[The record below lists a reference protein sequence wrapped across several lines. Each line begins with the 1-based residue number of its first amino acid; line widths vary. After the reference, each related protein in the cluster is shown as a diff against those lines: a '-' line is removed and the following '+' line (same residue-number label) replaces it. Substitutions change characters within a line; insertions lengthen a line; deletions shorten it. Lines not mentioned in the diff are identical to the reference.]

1 MHVTNTKQTIVGKIS
16 RNNLAEALK
25 PSTRRAESSA
35 FRSRLFLKTF
45 LQARRIMTS
54 AKRTLTVMVIGAM
67 VLAAGSLQ
75 TFAAQQQP
83 DAGQTAQSA
92 QQTPAEL
99 QQLVAPF
106 ALYPDALVAQ
116 ILAASTYP
124 TQIVEAERW
133 LQAHPKLQGQE
144 LARQVDQE
152 SWDPSVKALT
162 QFPSVL
168 AKMNESLSWTS
179 AVGDAYFNQQQD
191 VLDAVQV
198 MRQRAEDAGTLQS
211 TSQQTVATQGSTI
224 VIEPADPSVCYLPI
238 YDPWTVYG
246 APLAVYPGY
255 VFDPWVGPEF
265 YFGPGIG
272 LGFFGGYG
280 WGWPA
285 WGFDWRRREVFFNHN
300 PYVSRSPSFFH
311 RSPGDRDRFRPG
323 QNGSPFRG
331 SHDGGGP
338 DHNRGIGGSD
348 HNRGGGSDNHGHG
361 FADRGSDRGGIGG
374 APNPGFDRGHTG
386 TFSAPDFGL
395 NHRDARGFGDGRA
408 NTGTRSGAFSGFGQG
423 GMERGSASRGQSSF
437 GGGFGGGRSSGGGG
451 FGGGRGSGGGG
462 MRGGG
467 GGGGHHR

>member
-1 MHVTNTKQTIVGKIS
+1 MHATSTKQTTVTQIS
-16 RNNLAEALK
+16 RNNLAEAFK
-25 PSTRRAESSA
+25 PSERESSA
-35 FRSRLFLKTF
+35 FRARLLLKTF
-45 LQARRIMTS
+45 LRARRIMAS

-67 VLAAGSLQ
+67 VLAAGSVP
-75 TFAAQQQP
+75 TFAVQEP
-83 DAGQTAQSA
+83 DAGQAAHPA

-116 ILAASTYP
+116 ILAASTYS

-133 LQAHPKLQGQE
+133 LEKHSKLQGKE
-144 LARQVDQE
+144 LATEVDKE

-198 MRQRAEDAGTLQS
+198 MRKRAEDAGTLQS
-211 TSQQTVATQGSTI
+211 SPQQTVATQGSTI
-224 VIEPADPSVCYLPI
+224 IIEPADPDLCYLPI

-246 APLAVYPGY
+246 ARLAVYPGY
-255 VFDPWVGPEF
+255 LFNPWVGPAF

-285 WGFDWRRREVFFNHN
+285 WGFNWGRREVIFNHN
-300 PYVSRSPSFFH
+300 IYVSRSPSFFH
-311 RSPGDRDRFRPG
+311 RFPGDRGNLQPG
-323 QNGSPFRG
+323 QNAPSFRG
-331 SHDGGGP
+331 SHDV
-338 DHNRGIGGSD
+338 GGSG
-348 HNRGGGSDNHGHG
+348 HNQNSGNSDSGRGRIDGS
-361 FADRGSDRGGIGG
+361 
-374 APNPGFDRGHTG
+374 PNPSFDRGHSGAFVPPDT
-386 TFSAPDFGL
+386 AP
-395 NHRDARGFGDGRA
+395 NRRDARGFGDGRSS
-408 NTGTRSGAFSGFGQG
+408 TGTRSGAFSGFGQG

-437 GGGFGGGRSSGGGG
+437 GGGRSVSGGHGGG
-451 FGGGRGSGGGG
+451 GGGG

-467 GGGGHHR
+467 GGGHHR

>member
-1 MHVTNTKQTIVGKIS
+1 MHVTNSKQTIVGQIL
-16 RNNLAEALK
+16 RNNLAEAFK
-25 PSTRRAESSA
+25 PSGRRDELSA
-35 FRSRLFLKTF
+35 FRARLFLKRF
-45 LQARRIMTS
+45 LRARGAVTL
-54 AKRTLTVMVIGAM
+54 AKRMLTVMVIGAM
-67 VLAAGSLQ
+67 TLAAGSVPTLAVQQ
-75 TFAAQQQP
+75 TDPGQAAQP
-83 DAGQTAQSA
+83 A

-133 LQAHPKLQGQE
+133 LQKHSKLQGEE
-144 LARQVDQE
+144 LAKEADKQ

-179 AVGDAYFNQQQD
+179 AVGDAYFNQEQD
-191 VLDAVQV
+191 VLNAVQV
-198 MRQRAEDAGTLQS
+198 MRKRAEDAGTLQS
-211 TSQQTVATQGSTI
+211 TSQQTVAAQGSTI

-255 VFDPWVGPEF
+255 IFDPWVGPAF

-285 WGFDWRRREVFFNHN
+285 WGFNWGRREVIFNHN
-300 PYVSRSPSFFH
+300 IYVSRSPSFFH
-311 RSPGDRDRFRPG
+311 R
-323 QNGSPFRG
+323 
-331 SHDGGGP
+331 GGGRGEFGRGP
-338 DHNRGIGGSD
+338 GAPFPGGNRNGGFDNNRGDDFPNRDSGRGND
-348 HNRGGGSDNHGHG
+348 HQ
-361 FADRGSDRGGIGG
+361 DR
-374 APNPGFDRGHTG
+374 NFDRGRDG
-386 TFSAPDFGL
+386 NPSIPDNNQ
-395 NHRDARGFGDGRA
+395 NHRANRGFEGPA
-408 NTGTRSGAFSGFGQG
+408 PGTRSGAFSGIGPG
-423 GMERGSASRGQSSF
+423 GIERGSASRGQSSF
-437 GGGFGGGRSSGGGG
+437 GRGGFGGFGGGAM
-451 FGGGRGSGGGG
+451 RGAGGGGG

-467 GGGGHHR
+467 GGGGMRGGGGGGRH

>member
-1 MHVTNTKQTIVGKIS
+1 MV
-16 RNNLAEALK
+16 A
-25 PSTRRAESSA
+25 
-35 FRSRLFLKTF
+35 
-45 LQARRIMTS
+45 
-54 AKRTLTVMVIGAM
+54 AKLTVMVTVIAATM
-67 VLAAGSLQ
+67 LAADWAL
-75 TFAAQQQP
+75 ALAVQQP
-83 DAGQTAQSA
+83 NSDQQTNSDQAVQSA

-133 LQAHPKLQGQE
+133 LQTHSNLKGEE
-144 LARQVDQE
+144 LASEVDKE

-168 AKMNESLSWTS
+168 AKMNESLAWTS

-211 TSQQTVATQGSTI
+211 SAQQTVSTQGSTI
-224 VIEPADPSVCYLPI
+224 TIEPADPSVCYLPI

-255 VFDPWVGPEF
+255 FFSPWVGPEY

-285 WGFDWRRREVFFNHN
+285 WGFNWGRREVIFNHDR
-300 PYVSRSPSFFH
+300 YISRSPSFFH
-311 RSPGDRDRFRPG
+311 RSPSERNNLRPG
-323 QNGSPFRG
+323 QIGTFPRGGFDNNHGNGLDSGRGPGDRHPDRSFDPGRGGSPSTPNIDQNHRA
-331 SHDGGGP
+331 
-338 DHNRGIGGSD
+338 NRGFEGP
-348 HNRGGGSDNHGHG
+348 
-361 FADRGSDRGGIGG
+361 
-374 APNPGFDRGHTG
+374 AP
-386 TFSAPDFGL
+386 
-395 NHRDARGFGDGRA
+395 
-408 NTGTRSGAFSGFGQG
+408 GTRSGAFSGIGPG
-423 GMERGSASRGQSSF
+423 GIERGSASRGESSF
-437 GGGFGGGRSSGGGG
+437 GRGGFGGGGMP
-451 FGGGRGSGGGG
+451 GGGG

-467 GGGGHHR
+467 GGGGRRR

>member
-1 MHVTNTKQTIVGKIS
+1 MHVTNTKQTIVGQFF
-16 RNNLAEALK
+16 RNNLAEAFK
-25 PSTRRAESSA
+25 PSERRDESSA

-54 AKRTLTVMVIGAM
+54 AKRTLTVMVIGAI
-67 VLAAGSLQ
+67 VLVAGSVPTL
-75 TFAAQQQP
+75 AAQQQP
-83 DAGQTAQSA
+83 DAGQATQPA

-124 TQIVEAERW
+124 TQIVEADRW
-133 LQAHPKLQGQE
+133 LQKHPKLQGEE
-144 LARQVDQE
+144 LAREVDKE

-198 MRQRAEDAGTLQS
+198 MRKRAEDAGTLQS

-224 VIEPADPSVCYLPI
+224 VIEPADPSVCYLPM

-255 VFDPWVGPEF
+255 IFGPWVGPEF

-285 WGFDWRRREVFFNHN
+285 WGFDWRRREVLFHRDI
-300 PYVSRSPSFFH
+300 YVSRSPSFFH

-331 SHDGGGP
+331 SHDGGGS
-338 DHNRGIGGSD
+338 DHNRGI
-348 HNRGGGSDNHGHG
+348 GGSDNHGHG
-361 FADRGSDRGGIGG
+361 FADRGSDRGRIGG

-395 NHRDARGFGDGRA
+395 NHRDARGFGDGRS
-408 NTGTRSGAFSGFGQG
+408 NSGTRSGAFSGFGQG

-437 GGGFGGGRSSGGGG
+437 GGGHVGG
-451 FGGGRGSGGGG
+451 FGGGHFGGGGG

-467 GGGGHHR
+467 GGGHHR

>member
-1 MHVTNTKQTIVGKIS
+1 MHVTTTKQPIVGQIF
-16 RNNLAEALK
+16 RNNLGEAFK
-25 PSTRRAESSA
+25 PSERRDESSA
-35 FRSRLFLKTF
+35 FRSRLLLKTF
-45 LQARRIMTS
+45 LQARKMRTS
-54 AKRTLTVMVIGAM
+54 AKRTLAVMVVGAM
-67 VLAAGSLQ
+67 VLAAGSVQ

-83 DAGQTAQSA
+83 DAGAAAQTA

-124 TQIVEAERW
+124 TQIVEAARW
-133 LQAHPKLQGQE
+133 LEKHSKLQGE
-144 LARQVDQE
+144 ALAREVDKE

-162 QFPSVL
+162 QFSTVL

-198 MRQRAEDAGTLQS
+198 MRDRAEAAGNLKS

-224 VIEPADPSVCYLPI
+224 SIEPADPSVCYLPI

-255 VFDPWVGPEF
+255 IFDPWVGPAF

-285 WGFDWRRREVFFNHN
+285 WGFNWGRREIVFNHN
-300 PYVSRSPSFFH
+300 PYFSRSPSFYQ
-311 RSPGDRDRFRPG
+311 RFPG
-323 QNGSPFRG
+323 QRGNHDFGGSNNN
-331 SHDGGGP
+331 H
-338 DHNRGIGGSD
+338 GIGGSD
-348 HNRGGGSDNHGHG
+348 HNHGVGGSDHNHGVGGSDNNHGVGGSDNNHGHG
-361 FADRGSDRGGIGG
+361 SADRDSGRGRIDS

-386 TFSAPDFGL
+386 SFSPPDFGL
-395 NHRDARGFGDGRA
+395 NHRDARGFGDGRS

-437 GGGFGGGRSSGGGG
+437 GGGRGFGGGGG
-451 FGGGRGSGGGG
+451 FGGGHV
-462 MRGGG
+462 GGG
-467 GGGGHHR
+467 GGGRHR